1 MSRRQWIL
9 TGAAGAALLA
19 GAAAGTKAQAPAGAP
34 PAVKP
39 AADPAAAAKPPAV
52 VNGEVVTKADLDDA
66 LRQLS
71 GGPNPV
77 QLTEDQRRAQQMQVL
92 GMLIDDKLMRQFL
105 AKNAPPAAPAD
116 IEARVAAI
124 EAELKKQNKTL
135 QDYYKETGETE
146 AAFRGFCAL
155 AVQWDAYAKAKISDA
170 DVEKYYKDNKDFFDR
185 VMVRASHIV
194 LRVPP
199 NATDADKAKLKQQ
212 LADLRAQI
220 MANKLDFGEA
230 AKKYSQ
236 CPTAPAGGDLG
247 YFPRK
252 GMVDDA
258 FAQAAFTT
266 PVNGVTDV
274 IQTGYGLHL
283 IKVTDRKAGEPSDF
297 AKIKDDVRE
306 ICAEEMRI
314 KLLDDLRKAAKI
326 EITLP

>member
-1 MSRRQWIL
+1 MSRRNWIL
-9 TGAAGAALLA
+9 AGVAGAALLA
-19 GAAAGTKAQAPAGAP
+19 GSAAHAQAPAA
-34 PAVKP
+34 
-39 AADPAAAAKPPAV
+39 PAAAAKPPAV
-52 VNGEVVTKADLDDA
+52 VNGEVVTQAELNDA
-66 LRQLS
+66 LRQVT
-71 GGPNPV
+71 GPNAAP
-77 QLTEDQRRAQQMQVL
+77 LTEDQRRGQQMQVL

-105 AKNAPPAAPAD
+105 AKNCPPAAPAD
-116 IEARVAAI
+116 VNERVAAI
-124 EAELKKQNKTL
+124 AAELKKQNKTL

-155 AVQWDAYAKAKISDA
+155 AVQWDAYAQSKISDA

-194 LRVPP
+194 LRIPP

-220 MANKLDFGEA
+220 AANKLDFAEA

-236 CPTAPAGGDLG
+236 CPTAPSGGDVG

-258 FAQAAFTT
+258 FAQAAFGT

-274 IQTGYGLHL
+274 IQTGYGYHL

-297 AKIKDDVRE
+297 AKIKDDVRA
-306 ICAEEMRI
+306 ICADEMRA
-314 KLLDDLRKAAKI
+314 KLLDDLRKAAKV